1 MGSRINFTSH
11 IEIADKTAAFGA
23 LKYYGYKE
31 LTEEFIDGV
40 AGNPMVRYIQIS
52 KPLPDEAF
60 FAMDRIL
67 EKRPDMYFRI
77 YGLHGLK
84 AFDLT
89 CLGLLKHLRHLALDI
104 HLGER
109 PDMLDC
115 NKLCHIS
122 DLQSLR
128 LNLFDLKDYSFV
140 RSLST
145 EIRELGI
152 SADTMKGGVIFDCAW
167 LSRYEKLETLYLG
180 KKARKHIESIAQLPN
195 LRDLTLRGIKL
206 KNFEF
211 LRNKKLTSLA
221 LHWCGMNDLGS
232 LSGFTSLRR
241 LELWRI
247 AMLDDLS
254 FISTLTEL
262 EELSLID
269 LSHIYELPDLSGVK
283 NIRDIRLDNVPID
296 IQKIPD
302 DLKRIVHR

>member
-11 IEIADKTAAFGA
+11 IEIADKTTVFGS

-40 AGNPMVRYIQIS
+40 VGNPMVRYIQIS

-77 YGLHGLK
+77 YGLYGLK

-89 CLGLLKHLRHLALDI
+89 CLGLLKHLKHLVLDI

-109 PDMLDC
+109 SDMLDC
-115 NKLCHIS
+115 NELCNIS

-152 SADTMKGGVIFDCAW
+152 SADTMKGGVIFDCEW
-167 LSRYEKLETLYLG
+167 LNRYEKLETLYLG

-195 LRDLTLRGIKL
+195 LKNLTLRGIKL
-206 KNFEF
+206 RDFEF
-211 LRNKKLTSLA
+211 LRDRNLISLA
-221 LHWCGMNDLGS
+221 IHWCGMNDLS
-232 LSGFTSLRR
+232 PLRDFTSLRR

-247 AMLDDLS
+247 TMLDDLS
-254 FISTLTEL
+254 FISALTEL

-269 LSHIYELPDLSGVK
+269 LSHIYELPDLSGLK
-283 NIRDIRLDNVPID
+283 NIKDIRLDNVPID